1 MFCGKW
7 WNYIVFIVREALDKS
22 LSKIIRENDF
32 YRISPL
38 SIDDLVVNYSSVV
51 SHIWFTGAFYVCH
64 KTTKHIILLN
74 IILFACYVCW
84 VVVDREK
91 KELIETIDELIKLL
105 LNLKKIAA
113 EIQCLKS
120 WPKNA
125 ASNN

>member
-1 MFCGKW
+1 M
-7 WNYIVFIVREALDKS
+7 FIVREALDKS

-74 IILFACYVCW
+74 IIFCLPVMFVELLW
-84 VVVDREK
+84 IGRK
-91 KELIETIDELIKLL
+91 K
-105 LNLKKIAA
+105 N
-113 EIQCLKS
+113 
-120 WPKNA
+120 
-125 ASNN
+125 